1 MNGIKKSIATLIKTI
16 MQTIYAN
23 YLINHLLIMQKQKTS
38 IVVLYNLQKTIL
50 TRLTQIDFDFTP
62 FFTLIYSS
70 DPIFRVLQLML

>member
-1 MNGIKKSIATLIKTI
+1 MNGIKNSIATLIKTI

-38 IVVLYNLQKTIL
+38 IVVLYNIQKTIL
-50 TRLTQIDFDFTP
+50 TRLTQIDFDLTL
-62 FFTLIYSS
+62 FFTLIYPS

>member
-1 MNGIKKSIATLIKTI
+1 

-38 IVVLYNLQKTIL
+38 IVVLYNIQKTIL
-50 TRLTQIDFDFTP
+50 TRLTQIDFDLTP
-62 FFTLIYSS
+62 FFTLIYPY